1 MKVHSSNFS
10 HDHKDYTNFDNAF
23 SIIMKNFPE
32 PIEWETN
39 GSLQE
44 SGKSKKWEMA
54 FLNLKKDGQ

>member
-1 MKVHSSNFS
+1 MKVHYSNFS
-10 HDHKDYTNFDNAF
+10 YDHKDYTNFDNAF

-44 SGKSKKWEMA
+44 SG
-54 FLNLKKDGQ
+54 NLKNGRWPS